1 MLDPLSVAG
10 LALAIFEQLL
20 KLGERRR
27 EVISDIRSFEQDW
40 QQLREK
46 VRHQIWRMKSLHLL
60 FRDFRIYGGECLVQQ
75 FDSDAQGQIH
85 NYLDELYGLL
95 ERALRMLKR
104 VAGTENISQTGL
116 DSGFPSSATTLVG
129 VQSVLSIKPP
139 SPLQPS
145 PSEKSVKRSPLNQLR
160 WSFRDKKEMVAIIGH
175 FAEVNNEL
183 LEMVRFWSLASA
195 IGVDIRHLE
204 HLRTDQDA
212 GKLGLHDDASL
223 ALTVAD
229 TKNIIESFELEDA
242 WSKVLKE
249 ARTVEDRFAV
259 FDWNKE
265 NMLRESCTYSQEHE
279 SKLDPQTRNRIN
291 LLAKLL
297 YQPKETFFC
306 IPPCQGWSY
315 CTNSNQISYLF
326 KLPSDLRLEPKSLLL
341 LLKNPQTQ
349 PPLGTKFHIA
359 HSLARSIAQ
368 LHLVQW
374 VHESFRSENILFFPS
389 NAIEVDGD
397 RQDEASIDV
406 DLTRPLI
413 FGFEFSRPDS
423 FFSAGF
429 IDACPDRDV
438 YRHPERQGQPLTIFK
453 KIHDIY
459 SLGII
464 LLEIGIW
471 RPAIMLEKHQF
482 AHARDSQGR
491 PCGITQHLTKHAM
504 KHLEKPMG
512 AKYRD
517 IVLKCISG
525 EFGVSNDTREDLKL
539 QQAFRIQVVEVLR
552 KIVETL

>member
-1 MLDPLSVAG
+1 ML
-10 LALAIFEQLL
+10 
-20 KLGERRR
+20 R
-27 EVISDIRSFEQDW
+27 
-40 QQLREK
+40 
-46 VRHQIWRMKSLHLL
+46 
-60 FRDFRIYGGECLVQQ
+60 
-75 FDSDAQGQIH
+75 
-85 NYLDELYGLL
+85 
-95 ERALRMLKR
+95 R
-104 VAGTENISQTGL
+104 VAGTENISQTGF
-116 DSGFPSSATTLVG
+116 DSGFSSLVG
-129 VQSVLSIKPP
+129 VQSALSIKSP
-139 SPLQPS
+139 SALQPS

-195 IGVDIRHLE
+195 IGVDIRQLE

-249 ARTVEDRFAV
+249 ARSVEDRFAV
-259 FDWNKE
+259 FNWNKE

-315 CTNSNQISYLF
+315 CTNSNQIPYLF
-326 KLPSDLRLEPKSLLL
+326 KLPRDLRLEPKSLLL

-349 PPLGTKFHIA
+349 PPLGTKLHIA
-359 HSLARSIAQ
+359 HSLARIIAQ

-374 VHESFRSENILFFPS
+374 VSTPYGKCASIEAHNYNIQVHESFRSENILFFPS
-389 NAIEVDGD
+389 NAIDVDGG
-397 RQDEASIDV
+397 RQDEASKDV

-438 YRHPERQGQPLTIFK
+438 YRHPERQGQPLTTFK

-459 SLGII
+459 SLGIF
-464 LLEIGIW
+464 LLEIG
-471 RPAIMLEKHQF
+471 M
-482 AHARDSQGR
+482 QG
-491 PCGITQHLTKHAM
+491 
-504 KHLEKPMG
+504 
-512 AKYRD
+512 
-517 IVLKCISG
+517 
-525 EFGVSNDTREDLKL
+525 
-539 QQAFRIQVVEVLR
+539 
-552 KIVETL
+552 